1 MEGRT
6 EARKEGRS
14 AVFHPC
20 LHLGLITGSLSE
32 LKTTLSLLLSPNVFR
47 AGRLNSPS
55 DFFRPRWEPAHT
67 LSLFFYLALSFSL
80 VSSFLLFFLLF
91 LLLFFI
97 NHLFP
102 HLLSAYATILL
113 REIFATRLFR
123 DSEVRSFRDTVL
135 KFRAFVKTLYFES
148 LCKSF
153 VF

>member
-80 VSSFLLFFLLF
+80 VGSFLLFFLLF

-102 HLLSAYATILL
+102 HLPSAYATILL
-113 REIFATRLFR
+113 HEIFATHLFR
-123 DSEVRSFRDTVL
+123 DFEVRSFRDAVL
-135 KFRAFVKTLYFES
+135 KFCAFVKTLYFES